1 MRLSKIKLAGF
12 KSFVDPTTINLPG
25 NLTGIVGPNGC
36 GKSNV
41 IDAVRWVM
49 GESSAKHLRGSSME
63 DVIFNGSSSR
73 KPVGMASVEL
83 HFDNSEARGKI
94 GGQFAQYDEIS
105 VKRTVSR
112 DGQSKYSLNGTRCR
126 RRDIADLFL
135 GTGLGPRSYAIIE
148 QGMISRLIEAKPEEL
163 RIFLEEAAGI
173 SKYKERRKETENRIR
188 HTRDNLD
195 RLDDLREEIDK
206 QLSHLQRQSRSA
218 ERYKE
223 FKTEERQLRAEI
235 LALHWRDL
243 KKELDGRDKVIAET
257 DTRLEQIIAEQ
268 RAVESAIETHRQSH
282 TESNDTLNA
291 VQARYYSLGSDISRI
306 EQNIKH
312 QQDLQQRQKADLEQV
327 EKALFE
333 ATQTLESDRN
343 AIENVISQ
351 LQADQPALAVLK
363 ADEQIISERF
373 TASEEAM
380 QSWQT
385 SWDAINRRYSESSQ
399 KAQVERSRME
409 QLERHIEQ
417 LNQRLQRID
426 VEQQALQG
434 EDIEGQ
440 IGEFKLKLDEVEQQ
454 KAAQEEQLSSVLSS
468 IRETREHI
476 VTTEQKSAEQRR
488 GIHDAQGRLSSL
500 ETLQQSALG
509 KTDKAVNQWLD
520 RQGLTNQARFAEK
533 LEVDSG
539 WETAVET
546 VLGNTLEAI
555 CVDQIEALCAT
566 LSGLD
571 KSNLSLVETQ
581 SATPGAS
588 AASGYLLEKLSS
600 SVQLDQFLHGIRI
613 ADTLEAAM
621 QMRSSLADGE
631 SVVTRDGVWMG
642 RHWLRISNDKD
653 ARQGVLA
660 RETEI
665 RELHQRL
672 QVLEQQA
679 TTLNDELIDK
689 RESLQAEEKQRE
701 ETQVAL
707 NAIHAQLNQLQTQ
720 ISARQTRKEHITN
733 RGQNLD
739 EEKTETERLIANENS
754 DIEKATLSRNE
765 SLQQIEIIGKE
776 RDQQE
781 GQREVLLA
789 QLQTDRSELQ
799 QQRDKAHQLAIKIE
813 GLATRKQ
820 SLEQNIERMEKAQ
833 QTQIQRK
840 QELQGALTQTTEPVE
855 ALEKEL
861 NALLEKRLSTEQE
874 LTDAR
879 RMVESIAQQLRSLE
893 QQRAEHERNSQEV
906 RSQLE
911 KMKLD
916 SQEIRV
922 RSKTALEQ
930 LTEMERD
937 VETLLAEMD
946 EAANSQAW
954 EQKIVGIAQRISRL
968 GPINLA
974 AIDEYQEQLKRKEYL
989 DGQHKDVISAL
1000 EILEEAIGKI
1010 DRETR
1015 TRFKDTYDHVNNR
1028 LKEMF
1033 PRLFGGGV
1041 AYLELTGDDLLS
1053 TGVTV
1058 MVRPPGKR
1066 ISNIHMMSGGEKALT
1081 AVALVFA
1088 IFELNPAPFCMLDE
1102 VDAPL
1107 DEANVGRFSQL
1118 VKEMSTQ
1125 IQFIYI
1131 THNKTTM
1138 EISEHLSGVTMREAG
1153 VSRLVSVDVSEAATL
1168 AAV

>member
-12 KSFVDPTTINLPG
+12 KSFVDPTTLNLPG

-105 VKRTVSR
+105 VKRSVSR

-163 RIFLEEAAGI
+163 RVFLEEAAGI

-223 FKTEERQLRAEI
+223 FKSEERQLRAEM

-282 TESNDTLNA
+282 TESNDALNA

-333 ATQTLESDRN
+333 ATQTLQSDRN
-343 AIENVISQ
+343 AIETVISQ
-351 LQADQPALAVLK
+351 LQADQPALSVLK

-426 VEQQALQG
+426 VEQQALRG

-454 KAAQEEQLSSVLSS
+454 KAAQEAQLSSVLSS

-476 VTTEQKSAEQRR
+476 VVTEQKSAEQRR

-533 LEVDSG
+533 LQVDSG

-581 SATPGAS
+581 SATPGGN
-588 AASGYLLEKLSS
+588 AASGYLLEKVSS

-631 SVVTRDGVWMG
+631 SVVTRDGIWMG

-679 TTLNDELIDK
+679 TALNDDLIDK
-689 RESLQAEEKQRE
+689 REALQAKEKQRE

-820 SLEQNIERMEKAQ
+820 SLAQNIERMEKTQ
-833 QTQIQRK
+833 QAQIQRK

-879 RMVESIAQQLRSLE
+879 RLVESIAQKLRSFE
-893 QQRAEHERNSQEV
+893 QQRAEHEKRSQDV

-954 EQKIVGIAQRISRL
+954 EQKIADIAQRISRL

-989 DGQHKDVISAL
+989 DGQHKDVVTAL
-1000 EILEEAIGKI
+1000 SILEEAIGKI

-1118 VKEMSTQ
+1118 VKEMSEQ

-1153 VSRLVSVDVSEAATL
+1153 VSRLVSVDVAEAATL